1 MSEFLRKFLI
11 KFHVMFPILLIVL
24 PLILPLY
31 ILKYVF
37 YFPILFPIIWLK
49 YDGCPITHMEKIDNK
64 DTNDS
69 TASFS
74 LRLLKPIFG
83 ELSDT
88 QVEHI
93 STIVLIKSVI
103 ISVIRFMQ

>member
-1 MSEFLRKFLI
+1 MNEFLRKFLI
-11 KFHVMFPILLIVL
+11 KFHVLLPILLIVL

-49 YDGCPITHMEKIDNK
+49 YDGCPITHMENIDNK
-64 DTNDS
+64 DS
-69 TASFS
+69 TPSFTQ
-74 LRLLKPIFG
+74 RLLKPIFG

-88 QVEHI
+88 QAEHI
-93 STIVLIKSVI
+93 STIILIKSVI
-103 ISVIRFMQ
+103 ISVLRFMQ

>member
-1 MSEFLRKFLI
+1 
-11 KFHVMFPILLIVL
+11 
-24 PLILPLY
+24 
-31 ILKYVF
+31 
-37 YFPILFPIIWLK
+37 
-49 YDGCPITHMEKIDNK
+49 MEKIDNK

-69 TASFS
+69 TVSFS
-74 LRLLKPIFG
+74 RRLLKSIFG

>member
-1 MSEFLRKFLI
+1 
-11 KFHVMFPILLIVL
+11 
-24 PLILPLY
+24 
-31 ILKYVF
+31 
-37 YFPILFPIIWLK
+37 
-49 YDGCPITHMEKIDNK
+49 MEKIDNK

-69 TASFS
+69 TVSFS
-74 LRLLKPIFG
+74 HRLLKPIFG